1 MSVTSLVP
9 ADIRDRFD
17 VREWRNG
24 LAVLHTAHSIEWRDI
39 LTVLREFE
47 LPASSILAA
56 GGSKS
61 EIASRLD
68 ERLYQLGW
76 KEKTYSTATIVDDQ
90 RFDAPT
96 HKVDCVKGRVA
107 LEVEWNNKD
116 PFFDRD
122 LNNFRQ
128 LFELRAI
135 DVGVIVTRAT
145 ELQEIFNE
153 LGKGS
158 SYGNSTTHLSKLL
171 PRLEGGAGGGC
182 PIVAFA
188 ITKGCFVDDRK

>member
-1 MSVTSLVP
+1 MSVESLVP
-9 ADIRDRFD
+9 EDIRQRFTTL
-17 VREWRNG
+17 EWRNG
-24 LAVLHTAHSIEWRDI
+24 LAVLHTAHSTQWRDI

-47 LPASSILAA
+47 LLASNILAP

-61 EIASRLD
+61 VIASRFD
-68 ERLYQLGW
+68 SRLYQLGW
-76 KEKTYSTATIVDDQ
+76 HEKTYSTAVIVDEQ
-90 RFDAPT
+90 RYDAPT

-107 LEVEWNNKD
+107 LEIEWNNKD
-116 PFFDRD
+116 PFYDRD

-135 DVGVIVTRAT
+135 DVGVIVTRAS
-145 ELQEIFNE
+145 ELQEIFNS

-158 SYGNSTTHLSKLL
+158 SYGNSTTHLGKLL

-188 ITKGCFVDDRK
+188 ITRECYVDDR

>member
-1 MSVTSLVP
+1 MTKFSLVP
-9 ADIRDRFD
+9 PKIRERFE

-24 LAVLHTAHSIEWRDI
+24 LAVLHTAYPGEYRDI
-39 LTVLREFE
+39 LTVLTEFE
-47 LPASSILAA
+47 LTASAVISA

-61 EIASRLD
+61 AIAKSVD
-68 ERLYQLGW
+68 ERLYDLGW
-76 KEKTYSTATIVDDQ
+76 SEKKFSTATIVDDT
-90 RFDAPT
+90 RFDSPT
-96 HKVDCVKGRVA
+96 HKVDCTKGRVA

-145 ELQEIFNE
+145 ELQDIFNQ

-158 SYGNSTTHLSKLL
+158 SYGNSTTHLNKLV
-171 PRLEGGAGGGC
+171 PRLEGGGGGGC
-182 PIVAFA
+182 PVVVFA
-188 ITKGCFVDDRK
+188 ITKACYRDDR